1 MSEDTLYLLLC
12 YLIFG
17 LTLTI
22 LTFRSKN
29 RQKTLIVNLLIAGL
43 YNGLFIYNLTVNSSG
58 GRGLAWLVYL
68 LFFIGMHWLIN
79 LIGIVLTFKKGS
91 KEGFV

>member
-22 LTFRSKN
+22 LTFRSNN

-43 YNGLFIYNLTVNSSG
+43 YNGLFVYNLTFNSSG

-68 LFFIGMHWLIN
+68 LLFIGMHWLIN
-79 LIGIVLTFKKGS
+79 LIGIVLTFKKR
-91 KEGFV
+91 E